1 MSPKNKNNS
10 IPKIIQY
17 ISIYIFIFCLV
28 FIPAYPVLANSKLEE
43 TKTNLSNE
51 LTKIQDL
58 TDSKKETDVKVR
70 TLAKELESLDTEI
83 NSSQKNLD
91 ATIQDINSI
100 QTELGQTR
108 EYISTL
114 EQTILAQKKLI
125 KEYISSLYTQ
135 KDVSLFEVV
144 LSNDQLSE
152 LLGSVQ
158 KTGVMQDSITESI
171 SLIQAKEKEIVSEKQ
186 HLFDKEEELIALR
199 QSQEQQKN
207 LLEQTQLDKETLFA
221 QTKGEQSEYE
231 ALLKESFATKQN
243 LLNSIKV
250 LGGSDGRPGAISLEE
265 AYNLAVANVAR
276 LGNKIRPEY
285 LVGVMKTES
294 GLGGNVGR
302 SFYKDSLS
310 GCAAREGNTTK
321 LNYTREEQSFE
332 KITSELGLPL
342 TQPVSG
348 CPYPKYIGTGGA
360 MGPAQVMPATWL
372 GYEGKLKGLK
382 GSAVSPWSIEDA
394 MLAMGMI
401 LLGKVGDQSIAG
413 NEELER
419 KAALCYLG
427 GCNVKNMWYAD
438 AVLNEATRTK
448 ELLGK

>member
-1 MSPKNKNNS
+1 MRPKNKNNFIS
-10 IPKIIQY
+10 KIIQY
-17 ISIYIFIFCLV
+17 SSIYVLILGFIV
-28 FIPAYPVLANSKLEE
+28 IPVYPVLGNSKLED
-43 TKTNLSNE
+43 TRKNLNNE

-58 TDSKKETDVKVR
+58 TDSKKETDVQVR
-70 TLAKELESLDTEI
+70 TLAKELESLDAEI

-91 ATIQDINSI
+91 ATNEDINSI
-100 QTELGQTR
+100 QAELGETR

-114 EQTILAQKKLI
+114 EQTIIAQKSLI
-125 KEYISSLYTQ
+125 REYISSLYTQ

-144 LSNDQLSE
+144 LSEDQLSE

-207 LLEQTQLDKETLFA
+207 LLEQTQSDKETLFA
-221 QTKGEQSEYE
+221 QTKGQQSEYE
-231 ALLKESFATKQN
+231 ALLKQSFAVKQN

-265 AYNLAVANVAR
+265 AYALAVTNTAR

-302 SFYKDSLS
+302 SFYKDSL
-310 GCAAREGNTTK
+310 NMLHTK
-321 LNYTREEQSFE
+321 NRS
-332 KITSELGLPL
+332 S
-342 TQPVSG
+342 
-348 CPYPKYIGTGGA
+348 
-360 MGPAQVMPATWL
+360 
-372 GYEGKLKGLK
+372 
-382 GSAVSPWSIEDA
+382 
-394 MLAMGMI
+394 
-401 LLGKVGDQSIAG
+401 
-413 NEELER
+413 
-419 KAALCYLG
+419 
-427 GCNVKNMWYAD
+427 
-438 AVLNEATRTK
+438 K
-448 ELLGK
+448 EIHKKT

>member
-1 MSPKNKNNS
+1 MRPKNKNNFIS
-10 IPKIIQY
+10 KIIPY
-17 ISIYIFIFCLV
+17 SSIYVLILGLI
-28 FIPAYPVLANSKLEE
+28 ITPAYPVLANSKLED
-43 TKTNLSNE
+43 TRKNLNNE

-58 TDSKKETDVKVR
+58 TDSKKETDVQVR
-70 TLAKELESLDTEI
+70 TLAKELESLDSEI

-91 ATIQDINSI
+91 STNKDINSI
-100 QTELGQTR
+100 QAELGETR
-108 EYISTL
+108 QYISTL
-114 EQTILAQKKLI
+114 EQTISAQKALI

-144 LSNDQLSE
+144 LSEDQLSE

-207 LLEQTQLDKETLFA
+207 LLEQTQSDKETLFA

-231 ALLKESFATKQN
+231 ALLKQSFAVKQN

-265 AYNLAVANVAR
+265 AYALASTNAAR

-332 KITSELGLPL
+332 KITSSLGLPL

-372 GYEGKLKGLK
+372 GYEGKLREFK

-401 LLGKVGDQSIAG
+401 LLGKVGNQSIAG

-438 AVLNEATRTK
+438 RVLNEAAKTK